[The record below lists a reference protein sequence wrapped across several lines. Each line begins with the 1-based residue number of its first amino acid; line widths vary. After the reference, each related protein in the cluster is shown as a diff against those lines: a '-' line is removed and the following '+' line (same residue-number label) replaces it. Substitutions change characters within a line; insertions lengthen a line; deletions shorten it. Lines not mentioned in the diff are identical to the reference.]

1 MVCSTECVSKATSE
15 TATSETKEG
24 GEVPFFLFSY
34 RKRREKTA
42 HMRMGYSVN
51 NSLLLKGWQSPR
63 TGTSQLDSVY
73 RIQPD
78 TSRNCVR

>member
-1 MVCSTECVSKATSE
+1 MVCSTEGVSKG
-15 TATSETKEG
+15 TSETKERG
-24 GEVPFFLFSY
+24 KVPFFLFSY

-42 HMRMGYSVN
+42 HMRMGYPVN
-51 NSLLLKGWQSPR
+51 NSLLLKGWKGWQSPR

-73 RIQPD
+73 RTRPD